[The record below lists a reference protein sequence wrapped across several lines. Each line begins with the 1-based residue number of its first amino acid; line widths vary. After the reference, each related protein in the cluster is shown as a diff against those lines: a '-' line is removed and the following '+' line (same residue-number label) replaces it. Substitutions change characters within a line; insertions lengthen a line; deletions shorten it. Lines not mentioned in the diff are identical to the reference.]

1 MRCREPHINKTAVN
15 MLGVGDG
22 ISQGHTCKL
31 NMDLGMCM
39 QPGITSP
46 EAFPGK
52 GLRGLH
58 ASAGA
63 TGRAHMEEQG
73 EGCHLPVTV
82 SPIMAGGAENVHLN
96 EVVLQCP

>member
-1 MRCREPHINKTAVN
+1 MQVGHG
-15 MLGVGDG
+15 LGDV
-22 ISQGHTCKL
+22 HATWHHF
-31 NMDLGMCM
+31 
-39 QPGITSP
+39 P
-46 EAFPGK
+46 EEFPGK

-63 TGRAHMEEQG
+63 TGRAHTEEHE